1 MEQSRARSRLIRIAL
16 AAIVVLG
23 VASGRSSAG
32 ILIASDSYAIGTD
45 PTMGQYVAGVSL
57 NNEPANQTNTG
68 FVTGGYNS
76 GTGGT
81 SNFLV
86 SSTGLTSAADGSTST
101 GSGSAYWLG
110 ANEPF
115 RSVARNLSPFNEGT
129 TGTYWMSMLV
139 KTDGTMTTTDGY
151 VLSGFGNTV
160 APTPLTT
167 TNFLQ
172 GVYVGFANE
181 NAVAGGESDLI
192 LRYRNSTGM
201 TTADQVL
208 VSGAGGATTNQTYLV
223 VMEVNINYSGSLDQ
237 VNYWVNPPDLNSVGD
252 LNSTSLVSGSLNSTL
267 AYQGAASGNGDFTR
281 LNYASNDWNGATTF
295 FDEQR
300 LGTTLD
306 SIAPSTSAVPEPT
319 SIALTALG
327 VGIVLVGSRRRV
339 RRSKEGRPGSD

>member
-1 MEQSRARSRLIRIAL
+1 MERDRARSGWVVIVLTAL
-16 AAIVVLG
+16 VVLSL
-23 VASGRSSAG
+23 ASGRSSAG
-32 ILIASDSYAIGTD
+32 ILIASDSYSIGTD
-45 PTMGQYVAGVSL
+45 PTQGQYTAGVSL
-57 NNEPANQTNTG
+57 NNEPGNLTNLGFAN
-68 FVTGGYNS
+68 GGYNS

-81 SNFLV
+81 ANFLV
-86 SSTGLTSAADGSTST
+86 SSSGLTSAADGSTST
-101 GSGSAYWLG
+101 SSGSAYWLG
-110 ANEPF
+110 ANESY
-115 RSVARNLSPFNEGT
+115 RSVARNLNTFNEGMSS
-129 TGTYWMSMLV
+129 TYWMSALV

-151 VLSGFGNTV
+151 VLTGFGNTV

-181 NAVAGGESDLI
+181 NAVVGGESDLI
-192 LRYRNSTGM
+192 LRYRNTTGM

-252 LNSTSLVSGSLNSTL
+252 LSGAPVSGSLNTTL
-267 AYQGAASGNGDFTR
+267 SYQGTGDFAR

-306 SIAPSTSAVPEPT
+306 SIAPPPAVPEPA
-319 SIALTALG
+319 SLVLTVLG
-327 VGIVLVGSRRRV
+327 GGMAFAGSLWRA
-339 RRSKEGRPGSD
+339 RRSSR